1 VHARALAEA
10 RVEGERLLE
19 ATRSAVAA
27 DAALLAPQ
35 EHSSIAARIAELENA
50 LQGADHRAI
59 KHAVDALN
67 HATEDFAARRMDE
80 GIRRALAGK
89 QIGAL

>member
-1 VHARALAEA
+1 M
-10 RVEGERLLE
+10 
-19 ATRSAVAA
+19 AA
-27 DAALLAPQ
+27 DGALLGP
-35 EHSSIAARIAELENA
+35 EEKTSIDARIAELERA

-59 KHAVDALN
+59 KQAVDALN

-80 GIRRALAGK
+80 GIRRVLAGK